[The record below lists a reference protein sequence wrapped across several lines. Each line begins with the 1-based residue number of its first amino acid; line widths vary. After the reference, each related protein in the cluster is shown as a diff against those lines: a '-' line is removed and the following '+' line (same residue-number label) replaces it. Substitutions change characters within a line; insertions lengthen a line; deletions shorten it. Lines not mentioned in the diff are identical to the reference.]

1 VGEDVESG
9 KIWEE
14 YVDFVKGVSPGFIAV
29 RLLNF
34 ENFVLVGE
42 TPVQQSDQTSWHVM
56 SYKYHG

>member
-1 VGEDVESG
+1 VESG

-42 TPVQQSDQTSWHVM
+42 NAGATERPNFVARDEL
-56 SYKYHG
+56 

>member
-1 VGEDVESG
+1 MESG

-29 RLLNF
+29 RSLNF

-42 TPVQQSDQTSWHVM
+42 NAGATERPNFVARDEL
-56 SYKYHG
+56 

>member
-1 VGEDVESG
+1 VESG